1 MTPSASA
8 SAYTHM
14 GTAIWKF
21 MEQVHM
27 VAEANNGYF
36 FGPYI
41 RDHIR
46 RTSAA
51 DLFNA
56 GDEAAYEDRTLH
68 PELADRFVVPEKMC
82 IIMTNHK
89 NLKSFLHELNATHQF
104 IVVTKGTNTTNNNV
118 YRFSA
123 TVSLAPLPWMGMHNP
138 LKDFKIEL
146 DIVYSIEER
155 TPDNI
160 LFDIE
165 DKIFFECDGL
175 IQGPTQDL
183 QFHPLFPVG
192 SPSAPK
198 KAKLI
203 KEAIDNICSKKAVK
217 IQGTCESSTPCEF
230 IDAGWTIVGSHS
242 TLFQPPVGSECTI
255 CTGSFKKKGR
265 HMAIQGRCC
274 NAGFL
279 HIDCC
284 KKYITSK
291 NNNITCMFCR
301 ADVNYDTL

>member
-1 MTPSASA
+1 
-8 SAYTHM
+8 
-14 GTAIWKF
+14 
-21 MEQVHM
+21 M

-51 DLFNA
+51 EIFNA
-56 GDEAAYEDRTLH
+56 GNAEDEAAYEDRTLH

-82 IIMTNHK
+82 IIMTSHK

-104 IVVTKGTNTTNNNV
+104 IVVTSTRTLGPNEV
-118 YRFSA
+118 ARFSA

-138 LKDFKIEL
+138 LKDFKIEM
-146 DIVYSIEER
+146 DIVYSFEER

-183 QFHPLFPVG
+183 QFHPLFPIG
-192 SPSAPK
+192 NPSAPK

-203 KEAIDNICSKKAVK
+203 ATAIDNICSKKAVK
-217 IQGTCESSTPCEF
+217 IQVPCETGTDTKLIETKF